1 MASTENPLPGMNPFL
16 ELRWRDAHTRLITY
30 ISEALSEELPA
41 ELSVQAEEHLVV
53 TFPDEDRDRG
63 YFADVA
69 VRERWQNGLPPL
81 WQPEGEGSKVIQV
94 AEPEI
99 ILAEP
104 ATERWLEIRD
114 RDGKLVTTL
123 ELLSPWNKEN
133 PGREEY
139 RRKQTV
145 YRESRVNLVEIDL
158 LRGGSPTV
166 AVHSDHFKS
175 RPGTQ
180 YIVCV
185 SRAGAYSYEVYR
197 CSLRDR
203 LPAFRVPLRLCD
215 PDVPLD
221 LQPLIDRCYRTGRY
235 WQLSDPSRLN
245 PPLPPDEAEWLAE
258 RMGSSPD

>member
-1 MASTENPLPGMNPFL
+1 MASMGNPLPGMNPFL

-41 ELSVQAEEHLVV
+41 DLSVQAEEHLVV
-53 TFPDEDRDRG
+53 TVPDEDRDRA

-69 VRERWQNGLPPL
+69 VCERWKYGLSPL
-81 WQPEGEGSKVIQV
+81 WQPEGEGAKAIQV

-114 RDGKLVTTL
+114 RDGRLVTAL
-123 ELLSPWNKEN
+123 ELLSPWKKEN

-166 AVHSDHFKS
+166 AVHSDRFKS

-185 SRAGAYSYEVYR
+185 SRAGSYSYEVYR

-203 LPAFRVPLRLCD
+203 LPAFRVPLRLSD
-215 PDVPLD
+215 SDIPLD

-235 WQLSDPSRLN
+235 WQLSDSSRLN
-245 PPLPPDEAEWLAE
+245 PALPDDEAEWLAA
-258 RMGSSPD
+258 RLQPIQ